1 MLENDFKHR
10 RDLCLMLNQSLASW
24 QTVWYW
30 FPDLFQTYLYQYFGF
45 LTKEWEVRW
54 DAAIYLF
61 FISAGGK
68 PVTTKT
74 IKKCFPSVTQ

>member
-24 QTVWYW
+24 QSDIDFLIY
-30 FPDLFQTYLYQYFGF
+30 FRHLYQYFGF

-74 IKKCFPSVTQ
+74 IKKCVPSVTQ